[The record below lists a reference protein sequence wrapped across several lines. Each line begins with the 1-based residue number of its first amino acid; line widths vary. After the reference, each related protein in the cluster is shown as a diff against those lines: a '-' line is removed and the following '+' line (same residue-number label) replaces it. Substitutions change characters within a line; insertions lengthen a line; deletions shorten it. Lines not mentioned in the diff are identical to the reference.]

1 MNKSILLGISLA
13 IGAGI
18 IMINPIAASASSDT
32 DVVFE
37 HVMAIDIHEESTVV
51 YSSTDTPV
59 VCKVEYAATGNGFS
73 EPLVVTHDSDPH
85 TGHIVKIP
93 ELMPNTEYEYRFTA
107 QMDEQKIY
115 SEEKSFTT
123 IG

>member
-1 MNKSILLGISLA
+1 MNKTILIGLSLA

-18 IMINPIAASASSDT
+18 IMINPITVNASSDT

-37 HVMAIDIHEESTVV
+37 HIMAIDIHEESTVV
-51 YSSTDTPV
+51 YSSTDIPV
-59 VCKVEYAATGNGFS
+59 VCKIEYAKTVDGFS
-73 EPLVVTHDSDPH
+73 EPLVVTHNSSPH

-107 QMDEQKIY
+107 QIDEQEIY

-123 IG
+123 IE